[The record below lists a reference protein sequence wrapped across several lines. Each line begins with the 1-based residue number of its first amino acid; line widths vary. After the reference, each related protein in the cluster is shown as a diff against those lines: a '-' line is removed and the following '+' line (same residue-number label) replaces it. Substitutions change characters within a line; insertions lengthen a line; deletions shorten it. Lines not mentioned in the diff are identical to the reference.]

1 MSQENEPAERVQ
13 PEQTQQPTQSTEDA
27 VRRLTGVP
35 KTAEELEE
43 ERLAAEEERRTR
55 FTESRQGTAETQ
67 GQSEHPLGGP
77 PGQTGEHPHG
87 NPPGQTDAHPPQ
99 PGPTPPEPE
108 PKDEPECEPTAE
120 TESTP

>member
-27 VRRLTGVP
+27 VRRL
-35 KTAEELEE
+35 
-43 ERLAAEEERRTR
+43 
-55 FTESRQGTAETQ
+55 
-67 GQSEHPLGGP
+67 
-77 PGQTGEHPHG
+77 
-87 NPPGQTDAHPPQ
+87 TDAHPPQ